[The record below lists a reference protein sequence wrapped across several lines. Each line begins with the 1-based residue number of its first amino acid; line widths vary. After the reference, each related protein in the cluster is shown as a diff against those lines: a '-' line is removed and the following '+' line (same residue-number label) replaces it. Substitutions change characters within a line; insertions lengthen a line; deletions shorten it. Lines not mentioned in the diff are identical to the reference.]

1 MIPRMIAMMQHFSP
15 RRTGAILVKEFIQMW
30 RDQLTLAMIIGIPIM
45 QLLLFGY
52 AINLNPKNL
61 PTAIS
66 IQDPGVFARSIVAAL
81 HNSDY
86 FNIIEDT
93 NSPVKARRL
102 LNEGKVTFVVEI
114 PSNFTRDVVRGADPQ
129 LLVEADA
136 TDPSASSYAL
146 AAINELASTALRNDL
161 VGPLAARAPKQ
172 PGYQVVVHRL
182 YNPESITQYN
192 VVPGLVGVILTM
204 TMVLI
209 TSLAVTRERER
220 GTYENLLAMPATPLE
235 LMLGKIAPYVV
246 VGYAQ
251 TTLILIVSR
260 WVFDVPMLGSLVLL
274 SIALIVF
281 IIANLALGYTFSTVA
296 QNQLQAMQ
304 MTIFFFLPSILLS
317 GFMFPFDGMPGWAQ
331 VIGDI
336 LPLTH
341 FLRIVRGIMLKDNSF
356 GEIWPSL
363 WPLIL
368 FMFAAAGVALARF
381 RRTLD

>member
-1 MIPRMIAMMQHFSP
+1 MIGQMLVMMRHFSP
-15 RRTGAILVKEFIQMW
+15 ARTGAMLVKEFIQMW
-30 RDQLTLAMIIGIPIM
+30 RDPLTLAMIIGIPIM
-45 QLLLFGY
+45 QLFLFGY

-66 IQDPGVFARSIVAAL
+66 VADPGVFARSIVAAL
-81 HNSDY
+81 KNSDY
-86 FNIIEDT
+86 FNIIRTT
-93 NSPVKARRL
+93 NSPTRARRL
-102 LNEGKVTFVVEI
+102 LNEGRVAFVIEI
-114 PSNFTRDVVRGADPQ
+114 PVDFTRDVVRGANPQ
-129 LLVEADA
+129 MLVEADA

-146 AAINELASTALRNDL
+146 AAINELATSALRDDL
-161 VGPLAARAPKQ
+161 KGPLAARAAPA
-172 PGYQVVVHRL
+172 PGFEVVVHRL

-209 TSLAVTRERER
+209 TSMAVTRERER
-220 GTYENLLAMPATPLE
+220 GTFENLLAMPATPLE
-235 LMLGKIAPYVV
+235 VMIGKIAPYVV
-246 VGYAQ
+246 VGYVQ
-251 TTLILIVSR
+251 VTLIMIASR
-260 WVFDVPMLGSLVLL
+260 FVFHVPMLGSLVLL
-274 SIALIVF
+274 SVALIVF
-281 IIANLALGYTFSTVA
+281 IMSNLALGYTFSTIA

-331 VIGDI
+331 VIGES

-341 FLRIVRGIMLKDNSF
+341 FLRIVRGLMLKDNDLA
-356 GEIWPSL
+356 EIWPNL

-368 FMFAAAGVALARF
+368 FMFAAAGLALARF

>member
-1 MIPRMIAMMQHFSP
+1 MNFRIIPLLQRFSFG
-15 RRTGAILVKEFIQMW
+15 RFLAVLVKEFIQMR
-30 RDQLTLAMIIGIPIM
+30 RDRLTLAMLIGIPVM

-66 IQDPGVFARSIVAAL
+66 VADPGVFARSIVAAL

-86 FNIIEDT
+86 FHIVEDT
-93 NSPVKARRL
+93 NSPKQARLL
-102 LNEGKVTFVVEI
+102 LNEGKVAFVVEI
-114 PSNFTRDVVRGADPQ
+114 PVDFTRDVVRGADPQ
-129 LLVEADA
+129 ILVEADA

-146 AAINELASTALRNDL
+146 AAINQLAATALKDDL
-161 VGPLAARAPKQ
+161 TGPLAARAPVT
-172 PGYQVVVHRL
+172 PGYEVVVHRL

-192 VVPGLVGVILTM
+192 VVPGLIGVILTM

-220 GTYENLLAMPATPLE
+220 GTFENLLAMPATPLE
-235 LMLGKIAPYVV
+235 VMLGKIAPYVV

-251 TTLILIVSR
+251 VTLILFLAR
-260 WVFDVPMLGSLVLL
+260 WVFGVPMLGSLVIL
-274 SIALIVF
+274 SVALIVF
-281 IIANLALGYTFSTVA
+281 IIVNLSIGYTFSTIA
-296 QNQLQAMQ
+296 ENQLQAMQ
-304 MTIFFFLPSILLS
+304 MTFFFFLPSILLS

-331 VIGDI
+331 VIGDV

-341 FLRIVRGIMLKDNSF
+341 FLRIVRGIMLKDNGF
-356 GEIWPSL
+356 AEIWPSL

-368 FMFAAAGVALARF
+368 IMFAMVGVALARF